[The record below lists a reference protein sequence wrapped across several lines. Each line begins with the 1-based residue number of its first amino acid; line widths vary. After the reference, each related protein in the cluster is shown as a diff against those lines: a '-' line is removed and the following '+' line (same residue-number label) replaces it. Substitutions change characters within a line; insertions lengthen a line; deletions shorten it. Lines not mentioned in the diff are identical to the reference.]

1 MSGSYRVLLVSEA
14 EQDLAEI
21 VAWIAAND
29 SPEHADHVLAQLLDL
44 CGGLESHPARGHI
57 PPELDAIG
65 VKDFRE
71 VHFKPYRVVYQIV
84 GRKVIVQV
92 IADGRRSL
100 RNLLE
105 RRFLR

>member
-1 MSGSYRVLLVSEA
+1 MSGNYRVLLVKEA

-29 SPEHADHVLAQLLDL
+29 SPGHAGDVLTQLLDL
-44 CGGLESHPARGHI
+44 CGRLESHPARGHV

-65 VKDFRE
+65 VKDYRE
-71 VHFKPYRVVYQIV
+71 VHFKPYRVIYHVA
-84 GRKVIVQV
+84 GRQVVVHV

-105 RRFLR
+105 RRLLR

>member
-1 MSGSYRVLLVSEA
+1 VSGSYRVLLVKEA
-14 EQDLAEI
+14 ERDLTEI

-29 SPEHADHVLAQLLDL
+29 SPGHADHVLAQLLDL
-44 CGGLESHPARGHI
+44 CGGLESHSARGHV
-57 PPELDAIG
+57 PSELDAIG

-84 GRKVIVQV
+84 GRKLVVQV
-92 IADGRRSL
+92 VAVGRRSL

-105 RRFLR
+105 RWLLR

>member
-1 MSGSYRVLLVSEA
+1 VSGTYRVLLVKDA

-21 VAWIAAND
+21 IAWIAERD

-44 CGGLESHPARGHI
+44 CGRLESHPARGHV

-65 VKDFRE
+65 VKDYRE
-71 VHFKPYRVVYQIV
+71 VRLKPYRVIYQVV
-84 GRKVIVQV
+84 GRQVVVHV

-100 RNLLE
+100 RTLLE
-105 RRFLR
+105 RRLVR